1 MSSVMREKPS
11 IVAGSPCSVKI
22 NGEVTPATYVDW
34 SEKYNLPIVMVDGRR
49 MYRKIF
55 DVDGTG
61 CLRAKPAVVDK
72 SRPLW
77 ERLPQPI
84 EIESTRPRLL
94 DTNRAKIRPMTRLRE
109 GDLVEYYGVRARV
122 VRVSDCSADIEL
134 PRSPRDITT
143 RDGDTRT
150 VLGGA
155 RVVRISPN
163 SELPIVT
170 RS

>member
-1 MSSVMREKPS
+1 MREKPA
-11 IVAGSPCSVKI
+11 IATGSPCAVKI
-22 NGEVTPATYVDW
+22 NGEFTPATYVDW
-34 SEKYNLPIVMVDGRR
+34 SERYNLPIVMVGGRR
-49 MYRKIF
+49 MYRRIF
-55 DVDGTG
+55 DANAAAV
-61 CLRAKPAVVDK
+61 LRARPADRSV
-72 SRPLW
+72 PLID
-77 ERLPQPI
+77 RLPPPP
-84 EIESTRPRLL
+84 EPSESDRPSLL
-94 DTNRAKIRPMTRLRE
+94 AMNRVRVVPLNTRLRE
-109 GDLVEYYGVRARV
+109 GDIIDHYGARATV

>member
-1 MSSVMREKPS
+1 MREKPS

-34 SEKYNLPIVMVDGRR
+34 SEKYSLPIVMVGGRR
-49 MYRKIF
+49 MYRKL
-55 DVDGTG
+55 VD
-61 CLRAKPAVVDK
+61 ADK
-72 SRPLW
+72 SSTRRAVADKSLPLW
-77 ERLPQPI
+77 ERLPQPV

-94 DTNRAKIRPMTRLRE
+94 SMNNARIRPMTRLRE

>member
-34 SEKYNLPIVMVDGRR
+34 SEKYNLPIVMVGGRR
-49 MYRKIF
+49 MYRKL
-55 DVDGTG
+55 VDADKSSTR
-61 CLRAKPAVVDK
+61 RAAVDK

-94 DTNRAKIRPMTRLRE
+94 DTSRAKIRPMTRLRE
-109 GDLVEYYGVRARV
+109 GDLVEYYGVQARV

-134 PRSPRDITT
+134 PRSPREITT
-143 RDGDTRT
+143 RDGETRT